1 MFLTAHAAVGIVIS
15 QHVDK
20 PLNIFLLG
28 VLSHF
33 ILDFIPHGDEHLFK
47 DEEWKVQKKYKR
59 VVLFTLAD
67 FVLLGGVIVFLY
79 GTADLPERNR
89 LIAGILGSVFPDVV
103 SHSLPFFHEKLNWL
117 AVVRW
122 LHTLL
127 KKAQFG
133 RFLTIH
139 NKLHVFLHNLMKFR
153 LSQNAGLA
161 VQGIVTIASLIA
173 ALLYYQ
179 H

>member
-20 PLNIFLLG
+20 PLDIFLLG
-28 VLSHF
+28 LASHF
-33 ILDFIPHGDEHLFK
+33 ILDFIPHGDERLFK

-59 VVLFTLAD
+59 VVLFTLGD
-67 FVLLGGVIVFLY
+67 FVLLGAIIAFLY
-79 GTADLPERNR
+79 GTADLPTSAR
-89 LIAGILGSVFPDVV
+89 LTAGILGSIFPDVV
-103 SHSLPFFHEKLNWL
+103 SHFLPFFHEKLNWL

-122 LHTLL
+122 LHTAL

-153 LSQNAGLA
+153 LSQKAGLTLQ
-161 VQGIVTIASLIA
+161 VVVTLVSLIA

-179 H
+179 R